1 MYAIASVHHPH
12 PEHRDALIDSMH
24 RFAAAIEGMP
34 GLISVHTL
42 ADTTS
47 DRLVGLAIFETE
59 EDFVRLAPVARAA
72 VADDP
77 FDVWEQRDIDGF
89 RLVEV

>member
-1 MYAIASVHHPH
+1 
-12 PEHRDALIDSMH
+12 MH
-24 RFAAAIEGMP
+24 R
-34 GLISVHTL
+34 HT
-42 ADTTS
+42 S
-47 DRLVGLAIFETE
+47 RFRWCRGSRKVSFETE

-77 FDVWEQRDIDGF
+77 FDVWEQREIDGF